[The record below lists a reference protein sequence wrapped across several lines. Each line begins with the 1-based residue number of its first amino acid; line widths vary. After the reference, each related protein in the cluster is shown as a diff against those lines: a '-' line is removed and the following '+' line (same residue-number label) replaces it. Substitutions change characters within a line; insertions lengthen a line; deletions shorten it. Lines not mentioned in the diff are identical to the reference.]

1 MPITMNTTI
10 IKFIVVAIALSLFSP
25 LSLASKVD
33 KVLVIKSARTLY
45 LLDNGRILQKYDISL
60 GKRPEGHKKWEGDKR
75 TPEGR
80 YTLDYRNPE
89 SNFFRSIHI
98 NYPNEKDLAYA
109 NQKGYEPGGAIF
121 IHGLPNGKGH
131 LEDEYKGRDWTDGCI
146 AVLNDHMAEIWQLVP
161 DGTEIEIRP

>member
-1 MPITMNTTI
+1 MAISIKTIT
-10 IKFIVVAIALSLFSP
+10 KLLFSLLFLFVHLP
-25 LSLASKVD
+25 FAQASNVD

-60 GKRPEGHKKWEGDKR
+60 GKRPEGHKKWQGDKR

-80 YTLDYRNPE
+80 YVLDFRNPE

-98 NYPNEKDLAYA
+98 NYPNERDLAYA
-109 NQKGYEPGGAIF
+109 KEKGYEPGGAIY
-121 IHGLPNGKGH
+121 IHGLPNGKEH
-131 LEDEYKGRDWTDGCI
+131 LEHKYKGTDWTDGCI
-146 AVLNDHMAEIWQLVP
+146 AVLNDHMMEIWNLVQ